1 VRPDFPLGRH
11 ILTDPGLVCALS
23 SRYYTQR
30 PGLYAL
36 ATHFAKASAASA
48 FIDGWKCVE
57 MCQAYLMLTAYT
69 PPTQRFEDSR
79 SGFYSG
85 VATRWEINS
94 LHLDIQTP
102 DYPMSG
108 LR

>member
-1 VRPDFPLGRH
+1 MRRCPFLFTVGALRFFGVTLSLPTLE
-11 ILTDPGLVCALS
+11 IVCALS

-30 PGLYAL
+30 PGLYTL
-36 ATHFAKASAASA
+36 AIHFAKASAASA

-57 MCQAYLMLTAYT
+57 MCQAYLMLTAYA

-85 VATRWEINS
+85 IATR
-94 LHLDIQTP
+94 
-102 DYPMSG
+102 
-108 LR
+108 

>member
-1 VRPDFPLGRH
+1 
-11 ILTDPGLVCALS
+11 
-23 SRYYTQR
+23 
-30 PGLYAL
+30 
-36 ATHFAKASAASA
+36 
-48 FIDGWKCVE
+48 
-57 MCQAYLMLTAYT
+57 MLTAYT

-85 VATRWEINS
+85 VATRWEIDS

-102 DYPMSG
+102 DYPVSG